1 MASRHEIIDVIDA
14 FLEDKITLEEA
25 AEWAS
30 KEISRTTECEDPA
43 SALATFLAYNSP
55 GEPFSRPL
63 KEQLLMDKEVI
74 VHGIPNLRKELGNT
88 LDAYWL
94 AFTPWQ
100 KIVICQ
106 IKITENGE
114 RILEAV
120 EEAWDGIELFHEEI
134 PLPLKEDDSPSLSW
148 KDIQEKVDACE
159 SGKMTEEELL
169 QWVLDQMQR
178 KSGLRVYHDLLYTY
192 WKFHRSDAWITFE
205 YIKGVNKSTRTW

>member
-63 KEQLLMDKEVI
+63 KEQLLMDKEVL

-114 RILEAV
+114 RILEVV
-120 EEAWDGIELFHEEI
+120 EEAWDGTELFHEEI
-134 PLPLKEDDSPSLSW
+134 LSP
-148 KDIQEKVDACE
+148 
-159 SGKMTEEELL
+159 
-169 QWVLDQMQR
+169 
-178 KSGLRVYHDLLYTY
+178 
-192 WKFHRSDAWITFE
+192 
-205 YIKGVNKSTRTW
+205 

>member
-63 KEQLLMDKEVI
+63 KEQLLMDKEVL

-114 RILEAV
+114 RILEVV
-120 EEAWDGIELFHEEI
+120 EEAWDGTELFHEEI

>member
-114 RILEAV
+114 RILEVV
-120 EEAWDGIELFHEEI
+120 EEAWDGSELFHEEI